1 MVSLLSIFVLSLQ
14 TASASS
20 HPHTFV
26 CPAASHQEVVMKIH
40 FVRSGGFGGA
50 ATRVEGDVT
59 FDDHGAQVTSEKL
72 GYQRPLAA
80 SEAEMLRCAAE
91 PQPKSKN
98 NPAKGASMPDGFQY
112 DISTETDDGK
122 VHHLASLADTANT
135 SSRTPEDEELVKWIQ
150 QESGRIWEYKI
161 NHR

>member
-1 MVSLLSIFVLSLQ
+1 MISLLSIFVLSLQ
-14 TASASS
+14 AASASGS
-20 HPHTFV
+20 PHTFV

-59 FDDHGAQVTSEKL
+59 FDGQGAQVISEKS

-91 PQPKSKN
+91 PKPKSKN
-98 NPAKGASMPDGFQY
+98 NPAKGTPMPDGFQY
-112 DISTETDDGK
+112 DISTVTDDGK
-122 VHHLASLADTANT
+122 VHHLPSLPDTANT
-135 SSRTPEDEELVKWIQ
+135 SSRTPEDEELFRWVQ
-150 QESGRIWEYKI
+150 QESGRIWDYKI
-161 NHR
+161 SHR

>member
-1 MVSLLSIFVLSLQ
+1 MVSLVTIFVLSLQ
-14 TASASS
+14 AAASFSS
-20 HPHTFV
+20 SQPIV
-26 CPAASHQEVVMKIH
+26 CPAASNQEVVMKIH

-59 FDDHGAQVTSEKL
+59 FDDHGAQVISEKS

-91 PQPKSKN
+91 PKPKSKN
-98 NPAKGASMPDGFQY
+98 DQPKAAAMPDGYQY
-112 DISTETDDGK
+112 DISSVTEDGK
-122 VHHLASLADTANT
+122 VHHLATLPDTANA
-135 SSRTPEDEELVKWIQ
+135 SSRTAEEEELFKWVQ
-150 QESGRIWEYKI
+150 QESGKIWDYRI

>member
-1 MVSLLSIFVLSLQ
+1 MISLLAIFVLSLQ
-14 TASASS
+14 TPSASS
-20 HPHTFV
+20 SPHAIA
-26 CPAASHQEVVMKIH
+26 CPAASNQEVVMKIH

-59 FDDHGAQVTSEKL
+59 FDDHGAQVISEKS

-98 NPAKGASMPDGFQY
+98 NQPKAAPMPDGYQY
-112 DISTETDDGK
+112 DISTVTDDGK
-122 VHHLASLADTANT
+122 VHPLASLPDTANA
-135 SSRTPEDEELVKWIQ
+135 SSRTPEDEELFKWVQ
-150 QESGRIWEYKI
+150 QESGRIWDYRI
-161 NHR
+161 SHR

>member
-1 MVSLLSIFVLSLQ
+1 MVALLTIFVLSLQ

-20 HPHTFV
+20 NPHTFV

-59 FDDHGAQVTSEKL
+59 FDDQGAQVLSQKS
-72 GYQRPLAA
+72 GYQRPVAA

-91 PQPKSKN
+91 PKPKSKN
-98 NPAKGASMPDGFQY
+98 NPPKVAPTPDGYQY
-112 DISTETDDGK
+112 DISTVTDDGK
-122 VHHLASLADTANT
+122 IHHLASLPDTANA
-135 SSRTPEDEELVKWIQ
+135 SSRTPEEEELFKWVQ
-150 QESGRIWEYKI
+150 QESGKIWDYKI

>member
-1 MVSLLSIFVLSLQ
+1 MVSLLAIFVLSLQ

-20 HPHTFV
+20 SPHAAV
-26 CPAASHQEVVMKIH
+26 CPAASNQEVVMKIH

-59 FDDHGAQVTSEKL
+59 FDDHGAQVISEKS
-72 GYQRPLAA
+72 GYQRPLTA

-91 PQPKSKN
+91 PQSKSKN
-98 NPAKGASMPDGFQY
+98 NQPKAAAMPDGYQY
-112 DISTETDDGK
+112 DISTVTDDGK
-122 VHHLASLADTANT
+122 VHPLASLPDTTNA
-135 SSRTPEDEELVKWIQ
+135 SGRTPEEEELYKWVQ
-150 QESGRIWEYKI
+150 QESGKIWDYKI